1 MSSGTLKSVA
11 IIGTAGR
18 DRNNPNYTRN
28 LWNAM
33 LKDAIARFKYGEQYK
48 LVSGGAAWADQLA
61 VELFLS
67 NPGMFELELYL
78 PAPLTSKGVYEGN
91 PGSAGST
98 SNWYHELFEKAT
110 GVAGRN
116 GILQAVRAGASV
128 SSEPKAAGMGAFFA
142 RNAKVA
148 SAVGACLAYT
158 WAEGKEPAD
167 GGTKHTWGLVQG
179 RKVHVPLGKFVVQ

>member
-1 MSSGTLKSVA
+1 MRSVA

-18 DRNNPNYTRN
+18 DRGNPHYTRD

-61 VELFLS
+61 VELFLA

-78 PAPLTSKGVYEGN
+78 PAPLNSKGIYEGN
-91 PGSAGST
+91 RGSAGSA
-98 SNWYHELFEKAT
+98 SNWYHELFQGVT
-110 GVAGRN
+110 GVNGRWC
-116 GILQAVRAGASV
+116 ILNAVAKGARV
-128 SSEPKAAGMGAFFA
+128 EHEPKAAGMGAFFV

-148 SAVGACLAYT
+148 AASGACLAYT
-158 WAEGKEPAD
+158 WGSGSEPVD

-179 RKVHVPLGKFVVQ
+179 RKVHVPLERLLFR